1 MHLAITPTKS
11 RVAESSMKIGIALS
25 GGGFRAS
32 LFHLGV
38 LRRIAELG
46 WLARVDAISG
56 VSGGSI
62 IAAFAALRRAEM
74 LGAGGDADAFQ
85 KHIAV
90 PFIEVHLSNVHARE
104 PFRRHS
110 YFSDIAAGSIVGLGA
125 QGYVLALQA
134 ALDRLDGPSGG
145 N

>member
-1 MHLAITPTKS
+1 
-11 RVAESSMKIGIALS
+11 MKIGIALS

-62 IAAFAALRRAEM
+62 IAAFAALRWAEM

-90 PFIEVHLSNVHARE
+90 PFIEAVTDAELYSRLDDARRFTE
-104 PFRRHS
+104 RRQS
-110 YFSDIAAGSIVGLGA
+110 VRFD
-125 QGYVLALQA
+125 VLANRGIGRRSQRE
-134 ALDRLDGPSGG
+134 ALRT
-145 N
+145 